1 MKLQLESYGYKYT
14 VETNHNDIEIDEY
27 LQLFKGLLITA
38 TFTEKQFNNAILELA
53 EDIKQEIE
61 FNN

>member
-14 VETNHNDIEIDEY
+14 IETPHNDLGIDEY
-27 LQLFKGLLITA
+27 IQLFKGLLITA
-38 TFTEKQFNNAILELA
+38 TFSEKQFNYAILGLA